1 MFLDR
6 IFMPECRKYNKIATC
21 NIYFCYVVYLS
32 NLVLCNFFRYG
43 KGFGLLHYI
52 VGEEDWLNQPNSV
65 FGIIFYV
72 LHLFLS
78 KIFPQILSVVFW
90 WWLTLFPMFFAYQ
103 YYRCRLLL

>member
-21 NIYFCYVVYLS
+21 NIYFVTWNICQILS
-32 NLVLCNFFRYG
+32 YAIFFRYG

-78 KIFPQILSVVFW
+78 KIFSQIVSVVFW